1 MNDLGSVVHSTDGP
15 KKPDEPDGAPPLP
28 EIVQRYLAHL
38 KVERR
43 VAERTLALYTDRQR
57 TYEEIKRFSARDA
70 ESYQYLHESI
80 RRFPPQH
87 ELVRRMK
94 AAGFG
99 NVSFRNMTMGVVA
112 LHTGWRL

>member
-1 MNDLGSVVHSTDGP
+1 MARICQRCQHSNEDHAKFCLSCGGMLEVEVADSADPLLG
-15 KKPDEPDGAPPLP
+15 
-28 EIVQRYLAHL
+28 
-38 KVERR
+38 KV
-43 VAERTLALYTDRQR
+43 
-57 TYEEIKRFSARDA
+57 IARDA